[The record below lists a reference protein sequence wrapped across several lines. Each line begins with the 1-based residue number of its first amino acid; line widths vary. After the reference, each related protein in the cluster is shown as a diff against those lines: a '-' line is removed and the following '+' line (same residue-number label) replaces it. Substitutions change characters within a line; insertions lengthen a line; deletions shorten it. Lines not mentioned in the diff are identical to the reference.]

1 MPTRGYL
8 QPYTMFMLPKHV
20 CKTFKKAYHNPSL
33 VRLEIE
39 PGGEGGDG
47 RKCNFERGIRL
58 VRTIREQDGG
68 G

>member
-39 PGGEGGDG
+39 PGGGMGANVILIGGLG
-47 RKCNFERGIRL
+47 L
-58 VRTIREQDGG
+58 
-68 G
+68 